1 MKRTPDFDE
10 LVGDDLSP
18 EERERLE
25 RVHELLVT
33 AGPPPELTPEMERGP
48 TLAMTLGGP
57 SRRRVERRVALLAA
71 AVTVLALAFLGG
83 YLAGHGNGGS
93 LAGAGARTLKLIGTA
108 QAPGALAALRVQEA
122 DPAGNW
128 PMTLTVTGLPSL
140 PPHGY
145 YEVFLTRNGKVFAP
159 CGTFLVKS
167 ETGAVS
173 VQLNA
178 PYHLH
183 RGDGWVV
190 TRQLPGQHEAGLV
203 VMKQLNA

>member
-10 LVGDDLSP
+10 LVDDDLDP

-25 RVHELLVT
+25 RVHRLLVT
-33 AGPPPELTPEMERGP
+33 AGPPPELTPEMEHGP

-71 AVTVLALAFLGG
+71 ALTVLVLAFLGG
-83 YLAGHGNGGS
+83 YLAGHGNAGS
-93 LAGAGARTLKLIGTA
+93 LAGAHTLNLVGTA
-108 QAPGALAALRVQEA
+108 QARGAQAVLRVQEA

-128 PMTLTVTGLPSL
+128 PMTLSATGLPRL
-140 PPHGY
+140 PKHAY
-145 YEVFLTRNGKVFAP
+145 YEVFLTRNGKIFAP
-159 CGTFLVKS
+159 CGAFLVKS
-167 ETGAVS
+167 ATGAVS

-178 PYHLH
+178 PYELH

-190 TRQLPGQHEAGLV
+190 TKQLPGHPEAGPV
-203 VMKQLNA
+203 VLTQLSA